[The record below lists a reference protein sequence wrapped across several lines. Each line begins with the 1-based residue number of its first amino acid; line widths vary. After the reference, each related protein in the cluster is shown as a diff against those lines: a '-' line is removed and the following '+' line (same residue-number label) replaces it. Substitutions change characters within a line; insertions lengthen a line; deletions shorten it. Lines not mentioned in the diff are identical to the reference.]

1 MGTRNDA
8 VVDGDESASQGRYQ
22 SIGSKR
28 VRGENA
34 GRKVLPAP
42 PMQREKFRFG
52 SPGADHQQ
60 RPEMLGIEGFRVERT
75 VEDGLR
81 SHTPTVCRIGDE
93 SGRSTATSDRIFDE
107 FAMPISC
114 GGVDEV
120 PHRSARGKRNEGGH
134 ERGMPVRMDQRSPWC
149 HTGLA
154 RIHGHGRP
162 DAPRGEDRIGI
173 VQNDRGIT
181 AGEFKGGG

>member
-22 SIGSKR
+22 SIGSTR

-81 SHTPTVCRIGDE
+81 SHPPTVCRIGDE

-107 FAMPISC
+107 SAMPIRR
-114 GGVDEV
+114 GGVDEISH
-120 PHRSARGKRNEGGH
+120 PGPRRKRNERRG
-134 ERGMPVRMDQRSPWC
+134 ERGMPIRMDQHSPRG
-149 HTGLA
+149 HASLA
-154 RIHGHGRP
+154 GIHRHGRP
-162 DAPRGEDRIGI
+162 DAASGNDWICI